1 MGAFPGHATFAPG
14 DDDLAW
20 REAVVEHPVLGP
32 WGDPFHP
39 ADDLSVGQV
48 DDPDVEAVG

>member
-1 MGAFPGHATFAPG
+1 MGGGGHATSAPG
-14 DDDLAW
+14 EDLAW
-20 REAVVEHPVLGP
+20 RAAVEEHPVLGP

-48 DDPDVEAVG
+48 DDPDVETVG